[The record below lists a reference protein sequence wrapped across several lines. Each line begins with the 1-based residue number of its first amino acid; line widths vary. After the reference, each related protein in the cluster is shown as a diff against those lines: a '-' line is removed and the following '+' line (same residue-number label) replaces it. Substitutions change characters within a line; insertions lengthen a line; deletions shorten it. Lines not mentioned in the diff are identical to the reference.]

1 MRINKKCLHSPP
13 STVSKRIKKMNQKTI
28 NKLENLQ
35 HLLQRCLLGAANST
49 PLVAMSW
56 DLGMLSMEHRVNIS
70 KLVFLKYLVDQDGE
84 NLSKEIFNTQKSLDF
99 PGFIQEVRDLLKI
112 YELPNII
119 DSELKISYS
128 MWKSKVKKAVKKRWE
143 AELRGNMNT
152 SKLKDGPLVGES
164 FGLKEYINKLQITD
178 ARTKFRLRSFTTNV
192 KMNRKSDPTY
202 AAELW
207 KCDGCGNLDTQSHI
221 MWCPGFA
228 PLREGLD
235 VDNDKDVIHYFQE
248 VFKLRE
254 SVDEE

>member
-1 MRINKKCLHSPP
+1 MLNNS
-13 STVSKRIKKMNQKTI
+13 STWIMMNQKTV
-28 NKLENLQ
+28 NKLDNLQ
-35 HLLQRCLLGAANST
+35 HLLQRCLIGAAKSK

-70 KLVFLKYLVDQDGE
+70 KLVFLKYLVDQDDA
-84 NLSKEIFNTQKSLDF
+84 NLSKEIFNIQKSLDF
-99 PGFIQEVRDLLKI
+99 PGFIREARDLLII
-112 YELPNII
+112 YKLSNII
-119 DSELKISYS
+119 DTEFKISYS
-128 MWKSKVKKAVKKRWE
+128 MWKSTVKRAVKKTWE
-143 AELRGNMNT
+143 AELKASMNT

-164 FGLKEYINKLQITD
+164 FGLKDYLSKLQMTE
-178 ARTKFRLRSFTTNV
+178 AGTKFRLRSFTTNV

-235 VDNDKDVIHYFQE
+235 NDNDKDDIHYFQE
-248 VFKLRE
+248 VFKLR
-254 SVDEE
+254 

>member
-1 MRINKKCLHSPP
+1 M
-13 STVSKRIKKMNQKTI
+13 
-28 NKLENLQ
+28 
-35 HLLQRCLLGAANST
+35 
-49 PLVAMSW
+49 
-56 DLGMLSMEHRVNIS
+56 
-70 KLVFLKYLVDQDGE
+70 VFLKYLVDQDDA
-84 NLSKEIFNTQKSLDF
+84 NLSKEIFNIQKSLDF
-99 PGFIQEVRDLLKI
+99 PGFIREARDLLTRYK
-112 YELPNII
+112 LPNII
-119 DSELKISYS
+119 YEEIVISYTKWKATVKRAVKDTWETELKAS
-128 MWKSKVKKAVKKRWE
+128 
-143 AELRGNMNT
+143 MNT

-164 FGLKEYINKLQITD
+164 FGLKEYISNLQMSD

-235 VDNDKDVIHYFQE
+235 IDNDKDVIHYFQE

-254 SVDEE
+254 TVDED